1 MRVTSFAVALLTMVA
16 TLPVH
21 GQEDKAK
28 EWCTEAH
35 MAAMDAQIDKLTDAD
50 KKKSA
55 TMHLDMSKA
64 AMKKKDMD
72 GCVKHMEDAHTAM
85 GL

>member
-1 MRVTSFAVALLTMVA
+1 MRVTSCAVALLTMLA
-16 TLPVH
+16 TAPVH
-21 GQEDKAK
+21 SQEDKAN

-35 MAAMDAQIDKLTDAD
+35 MAEMDTRISKLSDAD
-50 KKKSA
+50 KRKSA
-55 TMHLDMSKA
+55 MMHLDMSKA

-72 GCVKHMEDAHTAM
+72 GCVKHMEEAHSAM

>member
-1 MRVTSFAVALLTMVA
+1 MRVTSCTVALLALLVTV
-16 TLPVH
+16 PVY

-28 EWCTEAH
+28 EWCTDAH
-35 MAAMDAQIDKLTDAD
+35 MAEMDAQISKLSDAD
-50 KKKSA
+50 KRKSA

-64 AMKKKDMD
+64 AMKKKDVD
-72 GCVKHMEDAHTAM
+72 GCIKHMEEAHSAM

>member
-1 MRVTSFAVALLTMVA
+1 MRVTSCTVALLALLVTV
-16 TLPVH
+16 PVY
-21 GQEDKAK
+21 GQEDTAK
-28 EWCTEAH
+28 EWCTDAH
-35 MAAMDAQIDKLTDAD
+35 MAEMDAQISKLSDAD
-50 KKKSA
+50 KRKSA

-72 GCVKHMEDAHTAM
+72 GCIKHMEEAHSAM